1 MNQPFMR
8 YPIEQYAY
16 YVPDI
21 DAACA
26 RWAQMFGA
34 GPFFMDRHF
43 FATERPGFVET
54 YRGTPSHPDLSYAW
68 GQCGPDHHIQ
78 LIEQHDDSP
87 SIYRD
92 MYARDQTGLHHVAI
106 CLPDVSLEKARFE
119 AAGYPSVTEIAV
131 GGRLMVAY
139 MDARALLGC
148 FVELYTE
155 NPNSRRNFNEW
166 KAAHDAWDG
175 KTELIRKTNW

>member
-1 MNQPFMR
+1 MNHLFMR

-16 YVPDI
+16 HVDNI
-21 DAACA
+21 DDACA

-43 FATERPGFVET
+43 APPPGRDFVET
-54 YRGTPSHPDLSYAW
+54 YRGQPSHVDLTYAW

-78 LIEQHDDSP
+78 LIEQHDDEP

-92 MYARDQTGLHHVAI
+92 MFRKGQTGLHHIAI
-106 CLPDVSLEKARFE
+106 CLPDVSHERARFA
-119 AAGYPSVTEIAV
+119 AAGYPSVTEIHV
-131 GGRLMVAY
+131 GGSLAVAY
-139 MDARALLGC
+139 VDARPLLGC

-155 NPNSRRNFNEW
+155 NPNSRRNFNAW
-166 KAAHDAWDG
+166 KAAHYAWDG
-175 KTELIRKTNW
+175 KTDLIRKTDW